1 VRGELGNRGQV
12 QPPVG
17 QHLEEDGVLAGG
29 PGRGDAEVG
38 LGLGEMK
45 DLGAVGKH
53 RGGGFAGEEAAL
65 IDFTDVGD
73 EVGLHAAGLAEDL
86 SEAA

>member
-1 VRGELGNRGQV
+1 MEATVAKPV
-12 QPPVG
+12 QEGGDAP
-17 QHLEEDGVLAGG
+17 GG
-29 PGRGDAEVG
+29 PGDGDAEVG